1 MRAAGFTAGFALCLT
16 AVAVVSF
23 AADETAPP
31 QPASPAGGATPER
44 GASLP
49 EMLAPPLT
57 EREEKLRALVQPRI
71 AGDAQGAV
79 ARRTWRYVSATDAV
93 MLGLK
98 KNLSI
103 RLAGRQ
109 PLLVEAALLEARA
122 VFDPVVQVTV
132 SQSET
137 NQFGRSMT
145 GQITRMTFV
154 QGACQGIITSPTAAT
169 NNKPDVTQICFS
181 VPGSS
186 TTLNGPIRAAP
197 DPDSQPGINRVKTA
211 TVDVTQQL
219 PWGPVLRL
227 SESTTYNKS
236 FYSVGGQSYTY
247 EAPWASSVFAQLSL
261 PLPGTKGFG
270 EFAPGDYAIKLVEKS
285 TERAFWDVKS
295 VINSILLQIDLA
307 YWDLVE
313 SAESLA
319 ATTENRKLVESLAP
333 SFERLFK
340 QEVISQFDK
349 SQGDAE
355 LARARVEEELALRNY
370 YTVST
375 TLSALIEDDP
385 AKIADQILFPA
396 GFSVPGAEFPQPR
409 LDDIQQ
415 MSLSHRPELMSR
427 KVDSELSKM
436 GARFAEQGIK
446 PDVSANLSGTYSQSA
461 STYGYKT
468 LSQSFNHLGQ
478 PDSKSFSR
486 SLTYVNPVGRRAA
499 HAALS
504 TANTNV
510 TASEYA
516 ARITANDV
524 IREANDAYAAYFS
537 SVSRVQEAQE
547 ALKLSEFAYQL
558 VDRKFHIGEFVSQVE
573 LNRNRRDV
581 LAARL
586 AVINAQ
592 IDVRR
597 AQSRLLGAQGVI
609 ADRYPGMRAFN
620 DFERH
625 RIATLGANKALKFFL
640 TDAIARAAEQQ

>member
-1 MRAAGFTAGFALCLT
+1 MKAAGVTAGFALCLT
-16 AVAVVSF
+16 AMAAVGF
-23 AADETAPP
+23 AADEAAPP
-31 QPASPAGGATPER
+31 QPANPASSV
-44 GASLP
+44 SLP
-49 EMLAPPLT
+49 ELLAPPLT
-57 EREEKLRALVQPRI
+57 EREEKLRAVIQPRI
-71 AGDAQGAV
+71 ADDVQSAV
-79 ARRTWRYVSATDAV
+79 ARRSWRYISATDAV

-109 PLLVEAALLEARA
+109 PQLAEAALLEARA
-122 VFDPVVQVTV
+122 VFDPLVQITV
-132 SQSET
+132 NQSET

-145 GQITRMTFV
+145 AQITRMTFV
-154 QGACQGIITSPTAAT
+154 QGACQGIITAPGADS

-181 VPGSS
+181 VPGAS
-186 TTLNGPIRAAP
+186 TQFTGPVRAAP
-197 DPDSQPGINRVKTA
+197 DPDSQPGVNRVKTA

-227 SESTTYNKS
+227 SESSVYNKS

-247 EAPWASSVFAQLSL
+247 DAPWASSVFAQLSL
-261 PLPGTKGFG
+261 PIPGTKNFG
-270 EFAPGDYAIKLVEKS
+270 EFSPKDYAIKAVEKS
-285 TERAFWDVKS
+285 TERAYWDVKS

-319 ATTENRKLVESLAP
+319 ATTENRKLVEALAP

-349 SQGDAE
+349 SQIDAE

-375 TLSALIEDDP
+375 ALAALVEDDSG
-385 AKIADQILFPA
+385 KIADQILFPA
-396 GFSVPGAEFPQPR
+396 GFSAPGAEFPPPK
-409 LDDIQQ
+409 LDEIQQ
-415 MSLSHRPELMSR
+415 TSLKHRPELMSR
-427 KVDSELSKM
+427 KVDSELSRLN
-436 GARFAEQGIK
+436 ASFAERATR
-446 PDVSANLSGTYSQSA
+446 PDVSANLSGTYRQDA
-461 STYGYKT
+461 SVYGYRT
-468 LSQSFNHLGQ
+468 LSQSFNRLGE
-478 PDSKSFSR
+478 PDQKSFSG
-486 SLTYVNPVGRRAA
+486 SLTFVEPLGRRAA
-499 HAALS
+499 KAALS
-504 TANTNV
+504 VANTNV
-510 TASEYA
+510 TASDYA
-516 ARITANDV
+516 ARISANDV
-524 IREANDAYAAYFS
+524 IREANDAYSAYFS
-537 SVSRVQEAQE
+537 SLSRVQAAEE

-558 VDRKFHIGEFVSQVE
+558 VDKKFHIGEFVSQVE

-586 AVINAQ
+586 SVINAH

-597 AQSRLLGAQGVI
+597 AQSRLLAAQGVI

-625 RIATLGANKALKFFL
+625 RIAALGANKALKFFL
-640 TDAIARAAEQQ
+640 TDSIAQAAERQ